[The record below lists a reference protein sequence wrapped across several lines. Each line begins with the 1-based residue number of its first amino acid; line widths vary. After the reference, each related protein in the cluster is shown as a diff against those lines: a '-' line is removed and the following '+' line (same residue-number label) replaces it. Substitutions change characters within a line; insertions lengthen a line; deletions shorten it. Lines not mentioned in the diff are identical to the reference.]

1 MPLSSLLP
9 LVLSHLERSR
19 CVYRCDRD
27 SGLGRKITELDH
39 AYARVAK
46 EGTATLTHER
56 TRTHYLHDARV
67 RVGGPCSRSRWCLF
81 SAVLDL
87 NKPARRPA
95 FAHQGSLGGPR
106 RRTRGR
112 SRGRVVVVA
121 PCRCQ
126 DDMHKSGRYPFRRP
140 GALSFGEDLLVEES
154 ALELAPQQLLPVLMT
169 CDPCLYHMHDL
180 TNDQNGRPGRSPTE
194 MMRAAKC
201 GRSDLSA
208 NTHDSRTGG
217 KAALT
222 HERESDMK
230 YTTL

>member
-1 MPLSSLLP
+1 MPRPSPSGHIRNAQVEKCKQVPIRSQEFPPGVRGAHPSNPYLLLSSLLP

-67 RVGGPCSRSRWCLF
+67 LVGGPCSRSRWCLF

-95 FAHQGSLGGPR
+95 SAHQGSLGGPR

-112 SRGRVVVVA
+112 SRGGWWWRRHAVA
-121 PCRCQ
+121 R
-126 DDMHKSGRYPFRRP
+126 
-140 GALSFGEDLLVEES
+140 
-154 ALELAPQQLLPVLMT
+154 MT
-169 CDPCLYHMHDL
+169 CTNREGIRFGDQGPCPLMKTCSSRRAC
-180 TNDQNGRPGRSPTE
+180 TNSH
-194 MMRAAKC
+194 
-201 GRSDLSA
+201 LSSC
-208 NTHDSRTGG
+208 SRC
-217 KAALT
+217 
-222 HERESDMK
+222 
-230 YTTL
+230 

>member
-1 MPLSSLLP
+1 MSLF
-9 LVLSHLERSR
+9 RSFGFKQAR
-19 CVYRCDRD
+19 
-27 SGLGRKITELDH
+27 SE
-39 AYARVAK
+39 ARVCAS
-46 EGTATLTHER
+46 GV
-56 TRTHYLHDARV
+56 AR
-67 RVGGPCSRSRWCLF
+67 GPAS
-81 SAVLDL
+81 
-87 NKPARRPA
+87 P
-95 FAHQGSLGGPR
+95 HQGPFS
-106 RRTRGR
+106 
-112 SRGRVVVVA
+112 GRVVVAA

-169 CDPCLYHMHDL
+169 CDPCLYHMYDL

-208 NTHDSRTGG
+208 NTHDSRKGG

-222 HERESDMK
+222 HEREGEMK